1 MLRWIEGVV
10 ASSLFPFSRQRC
22 GYRVIDDWIDS
33 EQRRDL
39 QSNSIDPF
47 ASISKLLHGFGWQGI
62 RLAGGLDNASAGFV
76 LSRLKTRF
84 RRFRGANFLRV
95 QASSGVH

>member
-1 MLRWIEGVV
+1 
-10 ASSLFPFSRQRC
+10 
-22 GYRVIDDWIDS
+22 VIDDWIDS

-47 ASISKLLHGFGWQGI
+47 ASVSKLLHAFGWQGT

-76 LSRLKTRF
+76 LRRLRNRF
-84 RRFRGANFLRV
+84 RRLGDADFVCA
-95 QASSGVH
+95 QALSRALPRPPPFGRAIPRLVSPPEG

>member
-1 MLRWIEGVV
+1 M
-10 ASSLFPFSRQRC
+10 
-22 GYRVIDDWIDS
+22 IDDWIDS

-47 ASISKLLHGFGWQGI
+47 ASVSKLLDGFGWQGT

-76 LSRLKTRF
+76 LGCLKTRF

-95 QASSGVH
+95 QALSGALPRLPPFGRGIPRWFSVPEG